1 MTSPGLNLVV
11 FFALALIAVVLFWP
25 GFGLVPRFLRHRLT
39 ATRVRLEDA
48 LKHIYHQESSGQT
61 ATIASL
67 GGALEAAPAT
77 AVALV
82 QRMQQ
87 VGLARLTDGRIL
99 LTEDG
104 ERYALQVIRA
114 HRLWERYLAD
124 ETGVDPRRWHASADR
139 REHRI
144 TPREADA
151 LAERLG
157 DPRFDPHGD
166 PIPTADGEVPEQ
178 DARVTPLSELAEG
191 TPACVVHVE
200 DEPQVV
206 YEEVVAQ
213 GVHPGQEL
221 VVFSR
226 DDRRIVFDAD
236 GRSITV
242 APVVAANISVR
253 PMRRRSEDRPA
264 APLLTLADLEIGQEA
279 EVVRISPAC
288 RGIERRRLMDLG
300 IVPGTAIVRERRSMT
315 GGLSA
320 FRVRGT
326 LIALRREQAVTIAVE
341 VGSDAGDDHSRRE
354 AS

>member
-1 MTSPGLNLVV
+1 MSTPGLNLAV
-11 FFALALIAVVLFWP
+11 FFALAVAAVALFWP
-25 GFGLVPRFLRHRLT
+25 GFGVVPRLFRQRLT
-39 ATRVRLEDA
+39 ASRVRLEDA
-48 LKHIYHQESSGQT
+48 LKHIYHHESAGQT

-67 GGALEAAPAT
+67 GGALEVAPAKV
-77 AVALV
+77 VALLE
-82 QRMQQ
+82 RMQQ
-87 VGLARLTDGRIL
+87 AGLARMTAGRIL

-104 ERYALQVIRA
+104 QRYALQVIRA

-124 ETGVDPRRWHASADR
+124 ETGVDPRRWHTSADR

-178 DARVTPLSELAEG
+178 DAEIKPLSELAEG
-191 TPACVVHVE
+191 EHASVIHVE

-206 YEEVVAQ
+206 YEQLVAQ
-213 GVHPGQEL
+213 GVTPGQEL
-221 VVFSR
+221 VVLSK

-242 APVVAANISVR
+242 APVVAANITAR
-253 PMRRRSEDRPA
+253 PMRRRTEDRRA
-264 APLLTLADLEIGQEA
+264 EPLPTLIDLQIGQSA

-300 IVPGTAIVRERRSMT
+300 IVPGTAISRERRSMT

-320 FRVRGT
+320 YRVRGT
-326 LIALRREQAVTIAVE
+326 LIALRREQAETIAVE
-341 VGSDAGDDHSRRE
+341 VGPDTDAGDSQRE